1 MTKLLSLDYQ
11 IVKKREGSIG
21 FDLPFLKELSK

>member
-11 IVKKREGSIG
+11 IVKKREGSSW
-21 FDLPFLKELSK
+21 FELPFLKELS